1 MIERLRALRARLRQ
15 RPDSE
20 HEQALVR
27 VAVGLVLTAYMVP
40 EALFSN
46 PEARPGPALWVG
58 IVAFFASSVLL
69 FGHLLRHP
77 EVSVGRRLL
86 GATNDVLGVTASMWL
101 VGEHTAP
108 FVLVYVWITLANGFR
123 FGKQYLLFSLAL
135 SVAGFLSV
143 IAGTEYWRQNL
154 LMGIGLLVGMIA
166 ISLYVL
172 TLVRRMSDALKRAEA
187 ANQAK
192 RRFISVVSHEMRTP
206 LNSIIGMSDLLADS
220 RLDGDQTEMV
230 RTIAASSRALLGLVE
245 DVLDFSKIEAG
256 KLNPTIVDFD
266 LYALINAAVRIL
278 APQARAK
285 GLDFSH
291 AVMPDVPPDLRGDPH
306 YIKQVL
312 INLLNNAVKFTER
325 GSVTLN
331 VSTLPPSRPG
341 TARVRFAVSDTGIGI
356 APEHVDRI
364 FESFTQAD
372 DGTTRRFGGTGLG
385 TTISKQLVELMGG
398 RIAVES
404 SPGSGST
411 FAFELNLEARGEFDE
426 ASRGESPL
434 AGLQVMLVGVPPF
447 DRDHIVSSLQRWG
460 AQGLERPD
468 AESAGRALRDAHG
481 RGEAIRAVIM
491 YATDPADAE
500 SKLAALRRSAGSHV
514 DHVILCAP
522 CASDLLEVL
531 PAGCRSAVGLP
542 LRREQLHNA
551 LHAAVA
557 DDLGD
562 GVVFLRDYLRK
573 REQAQRYRVLVVDDT
588 GSNREVLARILERG
602 GHAVTAVDS
611 ADAALDLLERE
622 TFDVAVF
629 DRSMPGRSGVEAIQC
644 VRLLESG
651 RTRMPL
657 IMLSGDATREAQD
670 EARGAGADLFL
681 SKPVEPA
688 RLLDAIAKL
697 GEGRAVTPLTEKSLA
712 PATTRSRAPV
722 LNLETIR
729 LVADLGSGREFL
741 QRLIEVFI
749 DDTRRLLGE
758 LDRAVRGG
766 RAQEA
771 RLHLHAIKGSA
782 ASLGTDRLA
791 AACDELCG
799 MQAGEFRLRGDA
811 AMRTLRS
818 EFKAARA
825 ALVHFE
831 SSRRASSSGSA

>member
-20 HEQALVR
+20 HEQAIVR

-40 EALFSN
+40 EALFST
-46 PEARPGPALWVG
+46 PDAGIGPALWAG

-69 FGHLLRHP
+69 FVHLLRHP
-77 EVSVGRRLL
+77 RVSVGRRLI

-123 FGKQYLLFSLAL
+123 FGKRYLLFSLAL
-135 SVAGFLSV
+135 SVAGFVSV
-143 IAGTEYWRQNL
+143 IALTEYWRENL
-154 LMGIGLLVGMIA
+154 SMGIGLLVGMIA

-172 TLVRRMSDALKRAEA
+172 TLVRRMSDAIQRAEA

-206 LNSIIGMSDLLADS
+206 LNAIIGMSDLLADS
-220 RLDGDQTEMV
+220 RLDGDQTDMV
-230 RTIAASSRALLGLVE
+230 RTITTSSRALLGLVE

-266 LYALINAAVRIL
+266 LHALINTAVHIL

-291 AVMPDVPPDLRGDPH
+291 AVMSDVPPDLRGDPH

-325 GSVTLN
+325 GSVTLH
-331 VSTLPPSRPG
+331 VSALPPSRPG

-356 APEHVDRI
+356 APEHIDRI

-372 DGTTRRFGGTGLG
+372 GSTTRRFGGTGLG

-398 RIAVES
+398 HVTVES
-404 SPGSGST
+404 RPGFGST
-411 FAFELNLEARGEFDE
+411 FAFELDLEVRGDFDE
-426 ASRGESPL
+426 AGRDDSTL
-434 AGLQVMLVGVPPF
+434 AGLQVMLVGVPRF
-447 DRDHIVSSLQRWG
+447 DRDRIVSLLQRWRARG
-460 AQGLERPD
+460 VERAD

-481 RGEAIRAVIM
+481 RGEAVRAVIM
-491 YATDPADAE
+491 YAKDRADAE
-500 SKLAALRRSAGSHV
+500 TKLAALRRLAGSHV
-514 DHVILCAP
+514 DQVILCAP
-522 CASDLLEVL
+522 SGSDLLKVF
-531 PAGCRSAVGLP
+531 PAGCRSAVALP
-542 LRREQLHNA
+542 LSRGQLYNA
-551 LHAAVA
+551 LHAAAA

-573 REQAQRYRVLVVDDT
+573 REQARRYRVLVVDDT

-602 GHAVTAVDS
+602 GHAVSAVGS

-629 DRSMPGRSGVEAIQC
+629 DRNMPGKGGVEAIQC
-644 VRLLESG
+644 VRLLELG

-657 IMLSGDATREAQD
+657 IMLSGDATREAQE
-670 EARGAGADLFL
+670 EARAAGADLFL

-697 GEGRAVTPLTEKSLA
+697 GEGRPVTPLTEKSAA
-712 PATTRSRAPV
+712 PETPRSRVPV
-722 LNLETIR
+722 LNLETVR
-729 LVADLGSGREFL
+729 LVADLGGPEFL
-741 QRLIEVFI
+741 RRLIEVFL
-749 DDTRRLLGE
+749 DDTRRLLDE

-791 AACDELCG
+791 AACDELRG
-799 MQAGEFRLRGDA
+799 MQAGEFRFRGDA

-818 EFKAARA
+818 EFEAACT
-825 ALVHFE
+825 ALLNFE
-831 SSRRASSSGSA
+831 ISRRASSSGSA